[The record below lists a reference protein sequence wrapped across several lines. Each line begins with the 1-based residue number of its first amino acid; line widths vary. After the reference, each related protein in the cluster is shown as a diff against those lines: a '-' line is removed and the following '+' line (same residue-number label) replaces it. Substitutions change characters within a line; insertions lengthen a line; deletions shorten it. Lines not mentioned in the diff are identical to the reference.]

1 MQPAFK
7 SHLCLQ
13 LRVHSV
19 AVNIDANPKIWI
31 ETMTASDLAI
41 VWIWALT

>member
-7 SHLCLQ
+7 SHLRLRLQ
-13 LRVHSV
+13 VHSV
-19 AVNIDANPKIWI
+19 TFAIDTNPKIWI
-31 ETMTASDLAI
+31 ETMSASDLAI